1 MPGKYDA
8 FYNWLKNRP
17 ASETTLHLSFQ
28 QIEQILNDKLPES
41 AHKHSAWW
49 ANNANTHTH
58 AESWLDAGWRV
69 EGHDLSAETVTFVR
83 G

>member
-1 MPGKYDA
+1 MAGKYNA

-17 ASETTLHLSFQ
+17 SSETTLHLSFQ
-28 QIEQILNDKLPES
+28 QIEQIISDKLPPS

-49 ANNANTHTH
+49 ANNSKTHTH
-58 AESWLDAGWRV
+58 AESWLDANWRV
-69 EGHDLSAETVTFVR
+69 DGIDFSGKSVTFVR